1 MDQEKQMQ
9 ALAKARD
16 LSEEVLLADVRSLYT
31 IQIETSTSS
40 GLISGEHYTCL
51 PNAM

>member
-1 MDQEKQMQ
+1 MDKEKQVQ

-16 LSEEVLLADVRSLYT
+16 LSEEVLLADARSLYT

-40 GLISGEHYTCL
+40 GLISGEYYASL
-51 PNAM
+51 PNGM